1 MTQATAPG
9 GGGSDRTADV
19 GVGVGLIY
27 RIGKALGAILALAL
41 IGGAGA
47 RAQDAPSAA
56 AAMANMPGM
65 NHAAMPGMVM
75 NPPEVGMAGISG
87 ARGFY
92 PFERDSS
99 GSSWQPDASP
109 RVGVRASSGPWLFS
123 FSSTLEA
130 GYVRLNGFQT
140 TDQGFT
146 SGIMAGAARY
156 DFGNM
161 DVFQLR
167 ARIRPNTALASTFAA
182 GGRDRQTP
190 SAVASELS
198 ASYSHRLNFTDTVFA
213 YAAVVG
219 QPAYGPPVYFDR
231 QSAGDSP
238 LAPIFVPR
246 PEPAEA
252 AAGVVTGGWVHGD
265 WKLEGSAFKGRAPL
279 PNRLVTPDLNS
290 WSVRLSVNPTKT
302 WALQASW
309 AALTSPNPLLP
320 TINPNTFSATAIYT
334 RPLGE
339 AGWWST
345 TAAFNRVSGKRV
357 ALPMNAWLLES
368 AISNGGAWTGF
379 ARAEQGD
386 LRALTSPRVPVQTV
400 RKVTVG
406 GIHDW
411 TVREHMKLGVGVLY
425 ALGGPS
431 PALKAAYGSSPGG
444 AMVFLRLKIG

>member
-1 MTQATAPG
+1 VKAFG
-9 GGGSDRTADV
+9 GG
-19 GVGVGLIY
+19 
-27 RIGKALGAILALAL
+27 LALAL
-41 IGGAGA
+41 ILTGGTA
-47 RAQDAPSAA
+47 RAQDAPAA
-56 AAMANMPGM
+56 AAPGAMANMPGM
-65 NHAAMPGMVM
+65 DHGKMPGM

-109 RVGVRASSGPWLFS
+109 RVGVRASSGPWLFR
-123 FSSTLEA
+123 FSSVLEA
-130 GYVRLNGFQT
+130 GYARLNGFQT

-146 SGIMAGAARY
+146 SGIISGAARY

-167 ARIRPNTALASTFAA
+167 ARIRPNTPVASTFAA

-198 ASYSHRLNFTDTVFA
+198 ASFSHRVNFTDTVFA

-231 QSAGDSP
+231 QSSADNP

-252 AAGVVTGGWVHGD
+252 SSGVVTGGWVHGD
-265 WKLEGSAFKGRAPL
+265 WKLEGSGFKGRAPL
-279 PNRLVTPDLNS
+279 PNRLATPDLDS
-290 WSVRLSVNPTKT
+290 WSVRLSVNPWKN
-302 WALQASW
+302 WALQTSW

-320 TINPNTFSATAIYT
+320 AINPNTWSTSAIYT

-345 TAAFNRVSGKRV
+345 TAAFNQVSGKQ
-357 ALPMNAWLLES
+357 LPKPMNGWFVES
-368 AISNGGAWTGF
+368 AISNGAWTGF

-400 RKVTVG
+400 RKLTLG
-406 GIHDW
+406 AIHDW
-411 TVREHMKLGVGVLY
+411 GVREHMKLGLGALY

-431 PALKAAYGSSPGG
+431 PALRSAYGDSPGG
-444 AMVFLRLKIG
+444 AMVFLQLKVG

>member
-1 MTQATAPG
+1 VKGFG
-9 GGGSDRTADV
+9 GG
-19 GVGVGLIY
+19 L
-27 RIGKALGAILALAL
+27 ILALIL
-41 IGGAGA
+41 IGGAA

-56 AAMANMPGM
+56 APDAMANMPGM
-65 NHAAMPGMVM
+65 AHGGMPGMVM
-75 NPPEVGMAGISG
+75 NPPDVGMAGISG

-109 RVGVRASSGPWLFS
+109 RVGVRASNGPWLFS

-130 GYVRLNGFQT
+130 GYVRLNGFQN

-146 SGIMAGAARY
+146 SGIIAGAARY

-161 DVFQLR
+161 DVLQLR
-167 ARIRPNTALASTFAA
+167 ARIRPNTPLASTFAA
-182 GGRDRQTP
+182 GGRDRQAP

-198 ASYSHRLNFTDTVFA
+198 ASFSHRVNFTDTVFA
-213 YAAVVG
+213 YAAAVG

-231 QSAGDSP
+231 QSASDNP

-252 AAGVVTGGWVHGD
+252 AAGVLTGGWVHGD
-265 WKLEGSAFKGRAPL
+265 WKLEGSGFKGRAPT
-279 PNRLVTPDLNS
+279 PNRLMTPDLDS
-290 WSVRLSVNPTKT
+290 WSVRLSVNPTKN
-302 WALQASW
+302 WALQTSW
-309 AALTSPNPLLP
+309 AALTAPNPLLP
-320 TINPNTFSATAIYT
+320 TVNPDTFSVSAIYT
-334 RPLGE
+334 LPLGE

-345 TAAFNRVSGKRV
+345 TAAFNRVSGKLV
-357 ALPMNAWLLES
+357 SSPMNGWLLES
-368 AISNGGAWTGF
+368 AISNGAWTGF

-400 RKVTVG
+400 RKLTLG

-411 TVREHMKLGVGVLY
+411 SVREHMKLGLGTLY

-431 PALKAAYGSSPGG
+431 KALEAAYGSSPGG
-444 AMVFLRLKIG
+444 AMVFLRLKVG